1 MIVRVVDVICVYVN
15 VRNIKIYLITKFIRD
30 NNKKR
35 KDRTRTGTDTA
46 LLCTG
51 SLQADRLLLPGVATV
66 SVCTPAA
73 SSGNAHSTQASAET
87 TGSMLH

>member
-35 KDRTRTGTDTA
+35 KDRTRTGTA

-51 SLQADRLLLPGVATV
+51 SLQADSLLLPGVATV